1 MSFGKV
7 FSTFFTVKKYFRFQY
22 LFLYFQTPKDNQTRP
37 VLIRESTVESEVS
50 IESGFS
56 TGSTLSTPTHQNI
69 PTRNSTTVAG
79 SPGLKILPNGIG
91 KDNHKISEK

>member
-1 MSFGKV
+1 MVEVSI
-7 FSTFFTVKKYFRFQY
+7 FFHIF
-22 LFLYFQTPKDNQTRP
+22 YFQTPKDNQTRP

-56 TGSTLSTPTHQNI
+56 TGSTLSTPTHHNI
-69 PTRNSTTVAG
+69 PTRNNTTVAG

-91 KDNHKISEK
+91 KDNHKLPEK

>member
-1 MSFGKV
+1 M
-7 FSTFFTVKKYFRFQY
+7 VKKYFRFQY